1 MSNETDKESN
11 TPVASPDERSDEE
24 RKKEKDVIKRQYLSV
39 LRELRSEVQDLRD
52 LHVRIKEGRSSTKDN
67 AEYKKTYSDIQKLI
81 KELNGINQER
91 RSDTCRRIFN
101 LWEKMQVNSLLK
113 HPEQDRESQV
123 LLRDLAILAE
133 DESRGPGHTFDIRIP
148 GGQYTDFLFLHIP
161 RKRRVLC

>member
-1 MSNETDKESN
+1 M
-11 TPVASPDERSDEE
+11 
-24 RKKEKDVIKRQYLSV
+24 SV

-101 LWEKMQVNSLLK
+101 SWEKMPANSLLK
-113 HPEQDRESQV
+113 HPEHDREPQV
-123 LLRDLAILAE
+123 LLHDLAILDE
-133 DESRGPGHTFDIRIP
+133 DESRGSGHTSDIRIP
-148 GGQYTDFLFLHIP
+148 GGSIP
-161 RKRRVLC
+161 IFSFCIFQVLI